1 MKKLP
6 KIILATCLC
15 GLLCFSLAAC
25 SAAGTE
31 PGSAAAE
38 ETAAEETAG
47 PVVLKAEDIEINET
61 RRYHSGFFR
70 TTRRNRCIV

>member
-1 MKKLP
+1 MKKPP

-47 PVVLKAEDIEINET
+47 W
-61 RRYHSGFFR
+61 YSS
-70 TTRRNRCIV
+70 

>member
-1 MKKLP
+1 MIAKPAKEHKRKEQSMKKLP

-47 PVVLKAEDIEINET
+47 W
-61 RRYHSGFFR
+61 YSS
-70 TTRRNRCIV
+70 